1 MMKLFKEEK
10 AALKTGLNKAGFFL
24 FILFLSVSAFPQIPF
39 KGYCKLTSFDCE
51 KDYSKILS
59 FNYDRNEYSDILI
72 FTSQK
77 KQAKLFTGLSG
88 TEFSKSK
95 DVSFPL
101 EISELKPI
109 NNTAGQILAYSFSSR
124 KNMEVGTL
132 KFNSSGSPVIINRI
146 KLDSYPQNISISDLG
161 RKEGSRVYLISGNS
175 FDGLSLIS
183 EVKTKLSETKIVSK
197 STYKYAEFID
207 LNSDG
212 FVDIAALSS
221 ADNQLHFYLN
231 NSRDQFSLIR
241 KIDFNDDVLFMQVF
255 DFNYDGFKDVIVSTA
270 NNIQILYGDASTA
283 YSKKIIIPTLFSAD
297 KFIYGDFNRD
307 GYFDIN
313 YINISDGIIA
323 TIFAKDFENFHSE
336 FIQRKQTGITDI
348 IPFFSKFIYGAAI
361 LDQKGKI
368 NILSTV
374 AALSEDQ
381 DIAAGV
387 EPGKLLEF
395 DNNND
400 GISDFAFIDD
410 YDNRLKFVLRSSSG
424 LPVTF
429 FDVKIFEKHSEL
441 ICFNKSKDVK
451 TFLLYS
457 KNKRVVELIE
467 INFSNY
473 SFKRTFQYSDG
484 PIQDVFGLNGDK
496 KEFTLALLYEKSK
509 TLILNKI
516 NQSADGFIT
525 ETTSKIS
532 SSWSNPFLFFSDKVS
547 VGFFEYN
554 PDSLLLKTI
563 NNPEASPIYKTEFYT
578 KPRNFV
584 VLLKTQKTELSGY
597 NNFTALI
604 AGSENTYLINGDGKK
619 STYYSSTATKDDLRI
634 TEENQ
639 LFFGKNNS
647 VFIYNRQSKSL
658 TEVLQDNQTKQLFIR
673 KSLDDI
679 ELKDCIIHSFD
690 KRKQSLIYSNSLNN
704 CISIKQIK

>member
-1 MMKLFKEEK
+1 MMKLFREEK
-10 AALKTGLNKAGFFL
+10 AALKTGISKAGFFL
-24 FILFLSVSAFPQIPF
+24 FILFLPVSAFTQIPF
-39 KGYCKLTSFDCE
+39 KGYCKLTSLDCE

-59 FNYDRNEYSDILI
+59 FNYDKNEYSDILI

-95 DVSFPL
+95 DISFPI

-109 NNTAGQILAYSFSSR
+109 YNKAGQILAYSFSSR
-124 KNMEVGTL
+124 KNREVGTL
-132 KFNSSGSPVIINRI
+132 RFNSSGNPIIINKI

-161 RKEGSRVYLISGNS
+161 RKEGSRLYLISGNS

-183 EVKTKLSETKIVSK
+183 EVNTKFSESKIVSK

-221 ADNQLHFYLN
+221 ADNQIHFYLN
-231 NSRDQFSLIR
+231 NSRDEFYLVR
-241 KIDFNDDVLFMQVF
+241 KINFNDDVLYLQVF
-255 DFNYDGFKDVIVSTA
+255 DFNYDGFKDIIVSTA
-270 NNIQILYGDASTA
+270 HNIQILYGDASTA
-283 YSKKIIIPTLFSAD
+283 YSKKIVIPTLFSAD

-323 TIFAKDFENFHSE
+323 TIFAKDFENFYSE

-368 NILSTV
+368 NLLSTV

-381 DIAAGV
+381 DITAGV

-400 GISDFAFIDD
+400 GISDFAFVDD
-410 YDNRLKFVLRSSSG
+410 YDNRLKFILRNSSG
-424 LPVTF
+424 LPVIF

-457 KNKRVVELIE
+457 KNKRIIELVE

-473 SFKRTFQYSDG
+473 SIKRTFQYSDG
-484 PIQDVFGLNGDK
+484 SIQDVFGLNGDK
-496 KEFTLALLYEKSK
+496 KEFTLAILYEKSK

-516 NQSADGFIT
+516 NQSSDGFVT

-532 SSWSNPFLFFSDKVS
+532 SNWSNPFLFLSDKVS

-554 PDSLLLKTI
+554 LDSLLLKII
-563 NNPEASPIYKTEFYT
+563 NNPESSPLYKTEFYT

-584 VLLKTQKTELSGY
+584 VLVKTQNPGLSGY
-597 NNFTALI
+597 NNFASLI
-604 AGSENTYLINGDGKK
+604 AGSENIYLLKGDGKK
-619 STYYSSTATKDDLRI
+619 CSYFSSNVTKADLRI

-647 VFIYNRQSKSL
+647 VFIYNEQSKSL
-658 TEVLQDNQTKQLFIR
+658 TEVLQDNESKQLLFR

-690 KRKQSLIYSNSLNN
+690 KRKQSIIYSNSLDK